1 MLFMTPS
8 RFNQGLDSLSFN
20 SGIDEICLYLKD
32 VQADDYMTGLVK
44 EMKDANQRLFEA
56 LSVDLAKYNVQ
67 QEVKQL
73 NDSIVA
79 AHRFIDSCC
88 YLPDAEVKASAKVL
102 KKLFGSFGKPLTRM
116 NMYTQMTEVRVLL
129 LELSQPK
136 MQAHVEKLPLL
147 PERIN
152 GIKEA
157 LDTLLDKRL
166 EVDRAESR
174 VVKHKPLLVLKRE
187 ANDKLVVLVTYLQ
200 VMSAKEPE
208 VYGKP
213 YAVVTEII
221 GRLNSTYTGG
231 APKASKKR
239 EDADGAS
246 GATRV
251 AIGA

>member
-1 MLFMTPS
+1 MTPS
-8 RFNQGLDSLSFN
+8 KLNQGLNSLSFHT
-20 SGIDEICLYLKD
+20 GIEEICLCLYD
-32 VQADDYMTGLVK
+32 VQAGDYMSGLVQ
-44 EMKDANQRLFEA
+44 EVKDANQRLLDA
-56 LSVDLAKYNVQ
+56 LNVGKAKHNVQ

-79 AHRFIDSCC
+79 AYRFIDSCC
-88 YLPDAEVKASAKVL
+88 YLPDAEVKASAKEL
-102 KKLFGSFGKPLTRM
+102 KKLFGSYGKPLTRM
-116 NMYTQMTEVRVLL
+116 DMDTQMTVVKVLL
-129 LELSQPK
+129 YDLSKPM

-166 EVDRAESR
+166 EVDRAKSR
-174 VVKHKPLLVLKRE
+174 VVKHKPLSVLKRE
-187 ANDKLVVLVTYLQ
+187 VNEKLEVLVTYLQ
-200 VMSAKEPE
+200 AMASKEPE
-208 VYGKP
+208 AYGKP

-239 EDADGAS
+239 DDADGDS
-246 GATRV
+246 EATRV
-251 AIGA
+251 AMGA

>member
-1 MLFMTPS
+1 MTPS
-8 RFNQGLDSLSFN
+8 RFNLGLSSLSFHT
-20 SGIDEICLYLKD
+20 GIEEICLCLND
-32 VQADDYMTGLVK
+32 VQADDYMMGLVQ
-44 EMKDANQRLFEA
+44 EVKDANQRLFDA
-56 LSVDLAKYNVQ
+56 LNVGKAKHNVQ
-67 QEVKQL
+67 KEVKQL

-102 KKLFGSFGKPLTRM
+102 KKLFGSYGKPLTRM
-116 NMYTQMTEVRVLL
+116 DMDTQMTVVKVLL
-129 LELSQPK
+129 CDLAKPK

-166 EVDRAESR
+166 EVDRAKSR
-174 VVKHKPLLVLKRE
+174 VVKHKLLSVLKRE
-187 ANDKLVVLVTYLQ
+187 VNEKLEVLVTYLQ
-200 VMSAKEPE
+200 AMASKEPE
-208 VYGKP
+208 AYGKP

-239 EDADGAS
+239 GDADGDS
-246 GATRV
+246 EATRV
-251 AIGA
+251 AMGA

>member
-1 MLFMTPS
+1 MTPS
-8 RFNQGLDSLSFN
+8 KFNQGLNSLSFHT
-20 SGIDEICLYLKD
+20 GIEEVCLCLND
-32 VQADDYMTGLVK
+32 VQADDYMSGLVR
-44 EMKDANQRLFEA
+44 EVKDANQRLFDA
-56 LSVDLAKYNVQ
+56 LNVGKAKHNVQ
-67 QEVKQL
+67 KEVKQL

-88 YLPDAEVKASAKVL
+88 YLPDAEVKSSAKEL
-102 KKLFGSFGKPLTRM
+102 KKLFGSYGKPLTRM
-116 NMYTQMTEVRVLL
+116 DMDTQMTVVKVLL
-129 LELSQPK
+129 HDLAQPK
-136 MQAHVEKLPLL
+136 MQVHVEKLPLL

-187 ANDKLVVLVTYLQ
+187 VNDKLVVLVTYLQ

-221 GRLNSTYTGG
+221 GRLNATYTGG

-239 EDADGAS
+239 NEADGTLE
-246 GATRV
+246 ATRV
-251 AIGA
+251 SIGA

>member
-1 MLFMTPS
+1 MTPS
-8 RFNQGLDSLSFN
+8 KFNQGLDSLSFHT
-20 SGIDEICLYLKD
+20 GIEEICLCLKD
-32 VQADDYMTGLVK
+32 VQADDYMMGLVQ
-44 EMKDANQRLFEA
+44 EVKDANQRLLDA
-56 LSVDLAKYNVQ
+56 LRVGTAKHNVQ

-79 AHRFIDSCC
+79 AHRFIDSYC

-102 KKLFGSFGKPLTRM
+102 KKLFGSYGKPLTRM
-116 NMYTQMTEVRVLL
+116 DMDTQMTVVKVLL
-129 LELSQPK
+129 CDLAKPK

-221 GRLNSTYTGG
+221 GRLNATYTGG

-239 EDADGAS
+239 AEADGTSEAQRIS
-246 GATRV
+246 
-251 AIGA
+251 IGA

>member
-1 MLFMTPS
+1 MTPS
-8 RFNQGLDSLSFN
+8 RFNLGLNSLSFHT
-20 SGIDEICLYLKD
+20 GIDEICLCLND
-32 VQADDYMTGLVK
+32 VQADDYMIGLVQ
-44 EMKDANQRLFEA
+44 EVKDANQRLLDA
-56 LSVDLAKYNVQ
+56 LRVGTAKHNVQ
-67 QEVKQL
+67 MEVKQL

-88 YLPDAEVKASAKVL
+88 YLPDAEVKASAKAL
-102 KKLFGSFGKPLTRM
+102 KKLFGSYGKPLTRM
-116 NMYTQMTEVRVLL
+116 DMDTQMTVVKVLL
-129 LELSQPK
+129 CDLAKPK

-187 ANDKLVVLVTYLQ
+187 ANDKLVVLVIYLQ

-221 GRLNSTYTGG
+221 KHLNSTYTGG

-239 EDADGAS
+239 DDADTSSEAQ
-246 GATRV
+246 RV
-251 AIGA
+251 AMGA

>member
-1 MLFMTPS
+1 MTPS
-8 RFNQGLDSLSFN
+8 RFNLGLNSLSFHT
-20 SGIDEICLYLKD
+20 GIEEICLCLKD
-32 VQADDYMTGLVK
+32 VQADDYMSGLVK
-44 EMKDANQRLFEA
+44 EVKDANQRLFDA
-56 LSVDLAKYNVQ
+56 LNVGKAKHNVQ

-88 YLPDAEVKASAKVL
+88 YLPDAEVKASAKEL
-102 KKLFGSFGKPLTRM
+102 KKLFGSYGKPLTRM
-116 NMYTQMTEVRVLL
+116 DMDTQMTVVKVLL
-129 LELSQPK
+129 CDLSKPK

-147 PERIN
+147 PDRIN
-152 GIKEA
+152 DIQEA

-166 EVDRAESR
+166 EVDRAKSR
-174 VVKHKPLLVLKRE
+174 VVRHKPLPVLKRE
-187 ANDKLVVLVTYLQ
+187 VNEKLEVLVTYLQ
-200 VMSAKEPE
+200 AMASKEPE

-239 EDADGAS
+239 GDAEGTAE
-246 GATRV
+246 ATRV
-251 AIGA
+251 AMGA